1 MSLTSVRQDVFSD
14 YAMPST
20 KRTNSGET
28 PDESLKDVFSKI
40 IDEKTEEFR
49 EKLARGE
56 TEKSYPIGGASYT
69 FSQWKKLIESF
80 DEIEEDLRRKCE
92 KSVWEKAQINDDDD
106 EEEKRWYVTCIDA
119 NGIRCKRQGE
129 DGLLWE
135 IPFTGPEQYRLSM
148 SIMELLGKLSNPSI
162 ISKQDFWEDI
172 FDGKLQPEDIKNA
185 LADDFSLLESRYTKK
200 R

>member
-1 MSLTSVRQDVFSD
+1 MSLTSVRQDISGD
-14 YAMPST
+14 YTMPLA
-20 KRTNSGET
+20 KQTNPEGSA
-28 PDESLKDVFSKI
+28 DENLRDVFGKI
-40 IDEKTEEFR
+40 IDKKAEEFR

-92 KSVWEKAQINDDDD
+92 KSVWEKAQIKDDDD

-135 IPFTGPEQYRLSM
+135 IPFTGPEQYRMAM
-148 SIMELLGKLSNPSI
+148 SIMDLLGKLSNPSI

-172 FDGKLQPEDIKNA
+172 FDGKLQLEDIKNA
-185 LADDFSLLESRYTKK
+185 LNGDFSLLEDRYTKK

>member
-1 MSLTSVRQDVFSD
+1 MSLTSVRQDISSD
-14 YAMPST
+14 YAMSLT
-20 KRTNSGET
+20 KQTSSGET
-28 PDESLKDVFSKI
+28 SDENLKDVFGKI

-69 FSQWKKLIESF
+69 FSQWKKLIDAF
-80 DEIEEDLRRKCE
+80 DDIEEDLRRKCE
-92 KSVWEKAQINDDDD
+92 KSVWEKAQIDDDDD

-135 IPFTGPEQYRLSM
+135 IPFTGPEQYRMAM
-148 SIMELLGKLSNPSI
+148 SIMDLLGELSNPSI
-162 ISKQDFWEDI
+162 VSKKDFWEDV
-172 FDGKLQPEDIKNA
+172 FDGKLQLEDIKNA